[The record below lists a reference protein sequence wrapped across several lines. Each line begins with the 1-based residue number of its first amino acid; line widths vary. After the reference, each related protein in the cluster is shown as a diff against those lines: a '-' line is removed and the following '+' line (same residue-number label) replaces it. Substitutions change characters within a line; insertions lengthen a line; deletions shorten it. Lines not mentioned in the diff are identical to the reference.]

1 MDARGFIRAVYKAAT
16 PSVDFDA
23 VESIDCRKHTILES
37 VYERILDEYTQNDD
51 EKFNCN
57 MWLLHQG
64 PLLVIG

>member
-23 VESIDCRKHTILES
+23 AKSIDCCKHTILMS

-51 EKFNCN
+51 EKIDCN
-57 MWLLHQG
+57 LWMLNQG
-64 PLLVIG
+64 PQLVRG